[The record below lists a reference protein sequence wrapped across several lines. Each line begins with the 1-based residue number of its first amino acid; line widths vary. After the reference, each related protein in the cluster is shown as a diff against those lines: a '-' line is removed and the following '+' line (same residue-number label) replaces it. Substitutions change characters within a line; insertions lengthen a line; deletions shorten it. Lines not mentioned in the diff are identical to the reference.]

1 MLLKF
6 LIIAVLI
13 LTGAIFMYKTLKVR
27 IISKTAKQWPIAK
40 GNLTSCEIKEDILR
54 SSTGSIVNVYYVEI
68 AYDYLV
74 KGNPYTGNR
83 ITFGSPH
90 YDYQSASLI
99 SERFAVG
106 KEVDVHYD
114 QNNPAESVLVP
125 YSKHAMR
132 SMVPGIFFLAVGIV
146 SLVIM
151 LIYGL

>member
-1 MLLKF
+1 MFLKI

-13 LTGAIFMYKTLKVR
+13 LIGAIFMYKALKVR
-27 IISKTAKQWPIAK
+27 VTSKFAKQWPITK
-40 GNLTSCEIKEDILR
+40 GSVTSCEVKEDVLR
-54 SSTGSIVNVYYVEI
+54 SSTGNIVNVYYIEI
-68 AYDYLV
+68 SYDYLV
-74 KGNPYTGNR
+74 NGNPYTGNR

-99 SERFAVG
+99 NERFAVG
-106 KEVDVHYD
+106 KEIDVYYD

-146 SLVIM
+146 SLVIL
-151 LIYGL
+151 LIYG